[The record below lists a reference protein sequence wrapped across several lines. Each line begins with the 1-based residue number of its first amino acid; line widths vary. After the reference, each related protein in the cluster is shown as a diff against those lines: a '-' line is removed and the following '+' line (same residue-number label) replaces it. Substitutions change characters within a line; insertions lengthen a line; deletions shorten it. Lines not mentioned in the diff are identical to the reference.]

1 MEMSPNMYTVKKG
14 DTLSG
19 IASKYRD
26 AYNKS
31 NGTSLTT
38 YKYVDKLADINDL
51 DNPNL
56 ILVGQVLKLEGAKTA
71 SKKNVS
77 NKATIKLFGLQSNSD
92 NTLFAT
98 WKWDK
103 DHTDNYK
110 VKWEYGTGDGVWFVG
125 SDSTSEYKQSTYT
138 IPSNAIKVR
147 FKVKPVSTKK
157 KTKTKSGKE
166 KETSY
171 WTAEWS
177 TEKIHKVQNPP
188 ATPSTPSVSIEDY
201 KLTMSVDNTAITGT
215 GAYIEFQI
223 VKNDSKTIKTQ
234 KVGIKTNHASYSYK
248 VDAGAEYKVRCRAIK
263 GGLESEWS
271 AYSSN
276 VNSGPSA
283 SKGIKTIKALSKT
296 SVQIDWYN
304 VSNAD
309 SYDIQYS
316 TEKRYFDS
324 SSEVQS
330 LSVESVVGHAEVT
343 GLTSGQEY
351 FFRVRA
357 VKGDQKSAWTD
368 IKSIVLG
375 DKPAAPTT
383 WSSTS
388 TAIVGEP
395 LNLYWMHNTSDGS
408 KWTKTELELI
418 VDGQKTTINNFKNNT
433 AEDEADAAIT
443 YSVDTSRYSE
453 GTKVEWRVRTAG
465 ITGDW
470 SDWSILRTVDIY
482 ATPSVEVY
490 LPETELGSFPL
501 VINAI
506 IGQQTNQKPIG
517 YHISVIARDSYES
530 VDNLGNSTIVNEG
543 SAVFE
548 KYFDVSDVSLD
559 LTLSAGDINL
569 ENNINYS
576 VICTVSMDSGL
587 IAEDSSSFKVAW
599 TDIEYSPNAEI
610 SIDPD
615 SLTASIMPFCEN
627 EEGVLIQNVRMSVY
641 RREYD
646 GSFTELATNLSPGTT
661 IIDPHPALDYA
672 RYRIVAITPST
683 GAVSYYDMPGVVVGE
698 TSIIIQWDED
708 WSEFNVSSDDPMEQP
723 PWSGSLLKLPYNIDV
738 SEKPSK
744 DVELVEYIGRRHPV
758 SYYGTQIGESTSWSV
773 AIEKDDEETIYAL
786 RRLAIYVGDVYV
798 REPSGVGY
806 WATINVSFSQTH
818 KELTIPVSLDI
829 TRVEGGA

>member
-1 MEMSPNMYTVKKG
+1 MAMSPNTYTVKKG

-31 NGTSLTT
+31 NGTNLTT
-38 YKYVDKLADINDL
+38 YKYVDKLVDINDL
-51 DNPNL
+51 DNANL
-56 ILVGQVLKLEGAKTA
+56 ILVGQVLKLEGTKPTT
-71 SKKNVS
+71 KKNTS

-98 WKWDK
+98 WKWDR
-103 DHTDNYK
+103 DHVDNYK
-110 VKWEYGTGDGVWFVG
+110 VKWEYATGDGVWFIG
-125 SDSTSEYKQSTYT
+125 SDGTSEYKQSTYS
-138 IPSNAIKVR
+138 IPANATKVR
-147 FKVKPVSTKK
+147 FRVKPISTKK

-166 KETSY
+166 KETAY
-171 WTAEWS
+171 WTADWS

-188 ATPSTPSVSIEDY
+188 ATPSIPSVSIENY
-201 KLTMSVDNTAITGT
+201 KLTMSVDGTDVTGT
-215 GAYIEFQI
+215 GSYIEFQI
-223 VKNDSKTIKTQ
+223 VKNDIKTVKTQ
-234 KVGIKTNHASYSYK
+234 KVDIRTNHASYEYK

-263 GGLESEWS
+263 GDLESEWS

-276 VNSGPSA
+276 VDSGPSA
-283 SKGIKTIKALSKT
+283 SKGIKKIKALSKS
-296 SVQIDWYN
+296 SVSVTWHE
-304 VSNAD
+304 VSKAD
-309 SYDIQYS
+309 SYDVQY
-316 TEKRYFDS
+316 TTDKRYFDTS
-324 SSEVQS
+324 NEERSITVK
-330 LSVESVVGHAEVT
+330 GTTANVT
-343 GLTSGQEY
+343 GLTIGQEY

-357 VKGDQKSAWTD
+357 VKGDQTSAWTD
-368 IKSIVLG
+368 IESIILG

-395 LNLYWMHNTSDGS
+395 LNLYWMHNSSDGS
-408 KWTKTELELI
+408 KWTKAELELI
-418 VDGQKTTINNFKNNT
+418 IDKQITTINNFKNNT
-433 AEDEADAAIT
+433 AEDEADAAIV
-443 YSVDTSRYSE
+443 YSFDTSIYTE
-453 GTKVEWRVRTAG
+453 GTKIEWRARTAG
-465 ITGDW
+465 ITGEW
-470 SDWSILRTVDIY
+470 SDWSILRTVDTY
-482 ATPSVEVY
+482 AQPSVEVY
-490 LPETELGSFPL
+490 LPETELTSFPL
-501 VINAI
+501 MIHAM

-517 YHISVIARDSYES
+517 YHISVLANESYES
-530 VDNLGNSTIVNEG
+530 VDDLGNPTIVNTG
-543 SAVFE
+543 SAVYE
-548 KYFDVSDVSLD
+548 KYFDIADVALSLY
-559 LTLSAGDINL
+559 LSAGDINL
-569 ENNINYS
+569 ENNINYT
-576 VICTVSMDSGL
+576 VVCTASMDSGL
-587 IAEDSSSFKVAW
+587 IAEDSSGFKVAW
-599 TDIEYSPNAEI
+599 TDVEYSPNAEI

-615 SLTASIMPFCEN
+615 SLTASILPYCED
-627 EEGVLIQNVRMSVY
+627 EEGAIIQNIRMSVY

-646 GSFTELATNLSPGTT
+646 GSFTELATDLVPGTT
-661 IIDPHPALDYA
+661 ITDPHPALDYA
-672 RYRIVAITPST
+672 RYRIVAVTTST

-698 TSIIIQWDED
+698 TSVIIQWDED

-738 SEKPSK
+738 SEKPTK

-818 KELTIPVSLDI
+818 NELTIPVTLDI